1 MSNKA
6 LRVILVTTTLLIV
19 IAGAF
24 SGGFLAGNVY
34 QKASSDGTNIP
45 ILNNVITSN
54 SSTTGK

>member
-24 SGGFLAGNVY
+24 SGGFLVGNVY
-34 QKASSDGTNIP
+34 QKASQMVQIFP
-45 ILNNVITSN
+45 F
-54 SSTTGK
+54 STM